1 MLLNSEKYMG
11 KEPKIVKTPQN
22 RTVIKKP
29 SLVLNSSFFSELK
42 IKRQKP
48 MINIIKDEL
57 KNTFKISSSE

>member
-11 KEPKIVKTPQN
+11 KEPKIVKTPQK

-29 SLVLNSSFFSELK
+29 SLVLNSSFLSELK

-48 MINIIKDEL
+48 MINIIKEEL